1 MPRVSGGQS
10 DLRVHTRIDV
20 GAYVAA
26 LAWSSDS
33 AAVAIADDVGAVS
46 VLKKRDGRLQRVAA
60 HAGGALTLDW
70 STRDVLASGGR
81 DGQIVLGATTSRVGR
96 GWVERVAWHPT
107 GDLLAVAHR
116 RRVSFWT
123 PAGECLDVSAE
134 LPATVTCLQWHPE
147 RSVCAAGSYGGVRLI
162 SAADAS
168 SSTPLDWKGSVLALA
183 FSPDGQRLAHGNQ
196 DASIHYWD
204 LRKHK
209 ELEMWGYDTK
219 VRELAWSN
227 DGRWLATG
235 GGASVTVWDTSGRKG
250 PQGSRPLVLD
260 RHEQPI
266 TALAF
271 RPAPATLLASAGR
284 DGLVALWSLPDDD
297 LPVATNDLGE
307 AATTL
312 AWSADGANIAAAGAH
327 GAVTVL
333 SVAT

>member
-1 MPRVSGGQS
+1 MPRVTGARA
-10 DLRVHTRIDV
+10 DVRVRAAIDV
-20 GAYVAA
+20 EAYVAA
-26 LAWSSDS
+26 LAWSPDS
-33 AAVAIADDVGAVS
+33 PAVAIADDAGAVT
-46 VLKKRDGRLQRVAA
+46 VLDARDGASERVAA

-70 STRDVLASGGR
+70 STRGVLASGGR
-81 DGQIVLGATTSRVGR
+81 DGRIFIRGADSDVGR

-116 RRVSFWT
+116 RCVSFWT
-123 PAGECLDVSAE
+123 SQGECLDVSTE
-134 LPATVTCLQWHPE
+134 LPATVVCLQWHPKGG
-147 RSVCAAGSYGGVRLI
+147 VCAAGSYGGVRLI
-162 SAADAS
+162 SANDAS
-168 SSTPLDWKGSVLALA
+168 SATPLAWKGSVLALA

-204 LRKHK
+204 LRKHR

-250 PQGSRPLVLD
+250 PEGSRPLVLD
-260 RHEQPI
+260 RHEEPI

-271 RPAPATLLASAGR
+271 QPAPGTLLASAGR

-297 LPVATNDLGE
+297 LPVGTDVLGE

-312 AWSADGANIAAAGAH
+312 AWSPDGRSLAVADAAGAVKVL
-327 GAVTVL
+327 AVTP
-333 SVAT
+333 

>member
-1 MPRVSGGQS
+1 MPRVSGARAEVC
-10 DLRVHTRIDV
+10 LRASIDV

-26 LAWSSDS
+26 LAWSPDS
-33 AAVAIADDVGAVS
+33 AAVAIADDAGTVT
-46 VLKKRDGRLQRVAA
+46 VLDARDGASKRVAA
-60 HAGGALTLDW
+60 HADGALTLDW

-81 DGQIVLGATTSRVGR
+81 DGRIVIGGTGSDVGR

-116 RRVSFWT
+116 RLVSFWT
-123 PAGECLDVSAE
+123 SQGECLDVSTE
-134 LPATVTCLQWHPE
+134 LPATVVCLQWHPKS
-147 RSVCAAGSYGGVRLI
+147 SVCAAGSYGGVRLI
-162 SAADAS
+162 SAHDAS
-168 SSTPLDWKGSVLALA
+168 SATPPAWKGSVLALA

-235 GGASVTVWDTSGRKG
+235 GGASITVWDTSGRKG
-250 PQGSRPLVLD
+250 PEGSRPLVLD
-260 RHEQPI
+260 RHEEPI
-266 TALAF
+266 SALAF
-271 RPAPATLLASAGR
+271 RPAPGTLLASAGR
-284 DGLVALWSLPDDD
+284 DGLVALWNVPDDD
-297 LPVATNDLGE
+297 LPVAANMLGE

-312 AWSADGANIAAAGAH
+312 AWSPDGHSVAAAGAG

-333 SVAT
+333 SVTT